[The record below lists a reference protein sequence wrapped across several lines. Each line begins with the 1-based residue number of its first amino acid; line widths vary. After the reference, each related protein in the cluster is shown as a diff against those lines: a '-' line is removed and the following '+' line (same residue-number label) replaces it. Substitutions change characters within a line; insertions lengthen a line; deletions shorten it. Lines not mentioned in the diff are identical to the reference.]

1 MEENSVQIS
10 SILAVWLLPSFGH
23 LIGSI
28 QHRLRI
34 READLLGGFEINHQ
48 LEFRRLLHWQIGGF
62 CSLEYLINGDSG
74 ATVDLDLVGRI
85 RHKA

>member
-10 SILAVWLLPSFGH
+10 SIPAVWLLPSFDH

-34 READLLGGFEINHQ
+34 READLLGGFEIDHQ
-48 LEFRRLLHWQIGGF
+48 LEFRRLLHGQIGGF
-62 CSLEYLINGDSG
+62 CSLEYQRRQRRDGGSRLGWPNK
-74 ATVDLDLVGRI
+74 T
-85 RHKA
+85 